1 MVGLPYP
8 NITSPELKEKMDYLN
23 STLVCC
29 CPPGPPLSDPSLP
42 LCPQPRQQDGRL
54 PGQLH
59 YENLCMK
66 AVNQSIGRAIRH
78 SRDYACIV
86 LADVRYERPNVI
98 KRLPQWIASQLQ
110 VCKNFGSA
118 FAAAR
123 KVIQQLGLR
132 QFY

>member
-1 MVGLPYP
+1 
-8 NITSPELKEKMDYLN
+8 
-23 STLVCC
+23 
-29 CPPGPPLSDPSLP
+29 
-42 LCPQPRQQDGRL
+42 
-54 PGQLH
+54 
-59 YENLCMK
+59 MK

-86 LADVRYERPNVI
+86 LADVRYERPSVI

-123 KVIQQLGLR
+123 KVIQQLGLIKLR
-132 QFY
+132 IIPFFNSPFLPSKGLIISDYSTVV